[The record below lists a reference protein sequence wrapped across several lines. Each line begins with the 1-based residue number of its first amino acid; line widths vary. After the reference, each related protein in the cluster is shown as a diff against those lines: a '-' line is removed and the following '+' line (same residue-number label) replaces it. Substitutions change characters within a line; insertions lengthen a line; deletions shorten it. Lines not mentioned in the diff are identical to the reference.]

1 MADITEKN
9 FILTEELKGEITI
22 ISHKPVNRDAA
33 YQAILS
39 ALEQAGFTIV
49 EVNGIHKV
57 VQTGKA
63 ANQPLTLYKS
73 DQTPPRG
80 DQFVTQLIQLEN
92 VTVGDVSSVAQGLAG
107 SSAKVVA
114 YAPSNTLIITDAAA
128 NIRRVIQ
135 IVSELDTAAPKAE
148 MEIIPLHHAT
158 AAELQKIIEQLYGT
172 ESAST
177 DSSSS
182 RSSSSRRSSRRRSSS
197 KSTGKSDAGGSASAT
212 KVGSE
217 GKYIQKVLSD
227 ERTNSIIIMANQD
240 AMKAV
245 KDLIARL
252 DVDVD
257 PASRAQIH
265 VIYLQH
271 AKAEDVSQ
279 VLSNLSQGSNTSSS
293 SSSRSRRNSTNS
305 RSSRRGGAEAGGR
318 NGPGGP
324 FGANAGEST
333 TSAVAAFD
341 SGVRITSDEN
351 TNSLVIIATPDQLR
365 YIQQVVS
372 QLDVRRKQVFVECVI
387 MEIASE
393 DSDEFGI
400 GFHGGNASED
410 GMIGIGSAQLNGS
423 SLGLSADLLSG
434 MAVGVF
440 GPSIEVPL
448 SGLDST
454 TSTSISVPAF
464 GVALNALQSVFG
476 HHPLQPQR
484 LTMDNEEARVVDEA
498 FRSRSTTLVTTTT
511 PS

>member
-1 MADITEKN
+1 MTILALGLSTDASSAPDPRPVTVTPTLPNQSARRPLGVPPGIDKDGGGDEGGDQSSPDDGSSASKDGGAGAKPRPPRGGSRSSGSGDVEMPGKARAGTADPIDPTTQFELDFVNAPIRDIVELMADITEKN
-9 FILTEELKGEITI
+9 FILTDELKGEITI

-177 DSSSS
+177 DSSGS

-197 KSTGKSDAGGSASAT
+197 KSAGKADAGGSLLPPKWGPKEST
-212 KVGSE
+212 SRKFSV
-217 GKYIQKVLSD
+217 
-227 ERTNSIIIMANQD
+227 TNA
-240 AMKAV
+240 
-245 KDLIARL
+245 
-252 DVDVD
+252 
-257 PASRAQIH
+257 P
-265 VIYLQH
+265 
-271 AKAEDVSQ
+271 
-279 VLSNLSQGSNTSSS
+279 TPSSS
-293 SSSRSRRNSTNS
+293 WRTK
-305 RSSRRGGAEAGGR
+305 
-318 NGPGGP
+318 
-324 FGANAGEST
+324 
-333 TSAVAAFD
+333 
-341 SGVRITSDEN
+341 
-351 TNSLVIIATPDQLR
+351 TP
-365 YIQQVVS
+365 
-372 QLDVRRKQVFVECVI
+372 
-387 MEIASE
+387 
-393 DSDEFGI
+393 
-400 GFHGGNASED
+400 
-410 GMIGIGSAQLNGS
+410 
-423 SLGLSADLLSG
+423 
-434 MAVGVF
+434 
-440 GPSIEVPL
+440 
-448 SGLDST
+448 
-454 TSTSISVPAF
+454 
-464 GVALNALQSVFG
+464 
-476 HHPLQPQR
+476 
-484 LTMDNEEARVVDEA
+484 
-498 FRSRSTTLVTTTT
+498 
-511 PS
+511 